1 MKINWTDFDISS
13 TILIN
18 LKVLRSSKGASTSSS
33 KQKGAGFK
41 SNIANTNEVEKVVK
55 FLKLQGNP
63 HYLDGI
69 TEDREEKLKNNPDD
83 ETDELYIE
91 AVKLVM
97 SEKRASTSFIQR
109 KLRIGYNRAAEIIE
123 KMEKNNI
130 VSEAD
135 KVGRREVLTLK
146 TS

>member
-1 MKINWTDFDISS
+1 M
-13 TILIN
+13 
-18 LKVLRSSKGASTSSS
+18 
-33 KQKGAGFK
+33 
-41 SNIANTNEVEKVVK
+41 
-55 FLKLQGNP
+55 KLQGNP

-69 TEDREEKLKNNPDD
+69 TEDREEKLKNNPSE
-83 ETDELYIE
+83 ETDELYME

-97 SEKRASTSFIQR
+97 AEKRASTSFIQR

-123 KMEKNNI
+123 KMEQNNI
-130 VSEAD
+130 VSKAD